1 MSDDCGKF
9 LITKKGEKMCD
20 KCDNIDENSHNIDEF
35 GIQDVAGATLTLI
48 GVLVE
53 RYLDNG
59 YCDPGLY
66 KALKASKLLATR
78 LAELAHEN
86 EDESTEE
93 QARELITSFDLTIIE
108 AGEMMNQIIEEHDLP
123 VLKNTFEIDEN
134 HPKIRERLG
143 EN

>member
-1 MSDDCGKF
+1 
-9 LITKKGEKMCD
+9 MCD
-20 KCDNIDENSHNIDEF
+20 KCDNIEGNSHDIGEF
-35 GIQDVAGATLTLI
+35 GIQDVAGATLTLVGLLI
-48 GVLVE
+48 EG
-53 RYLDNG
+53 YLQNG
-59 YCDPGLY
+59 YCDPRLY

-78 LAELAHEN
+78 LAELANEN
-86 EDESTEE
+86 GDENTEE

-123 VLKNTFEIDEN
+123 VLKNSFEIDEN

>member
-1 MSDDCGKF
+1 
-9 LITKKGEKMCD
+9 MCD
-20 KCDNIDENSHNIDEF
+20 KCDNLDNSHDVGEF

-59 YCDPGLY
+59 YCDPILY
-66 KALKASKLLATR
+66 KALQASKMLATR

-86 EDESTEE
+86 DDESTEE

-143 EN
+143 GN

>member
-1 MSDDCGKF
+1 
-9 LITKKGEKMCD
+9 MCD
-20 KCDNIDENSHNIDEF
+20 NHEHSHETS
-35 GIQDVAGATLTLI
+35 DVNDFRMEDIAGATLTLV

-66 KALKASKLLATR
+66 KALQASKLLAGR
-78 LAELAHEN
+78 LAELAHEY
-86 EDESTEE
+86 EDTHTEE
-93 QARELITSFDLTIIE
+93 QARELITNFDLTIIE
-108 AGEMMNQIIEEHDLP
+108 AGEMMNEIIEAHDLP

-143 EN
+143 E

>member
-1 MSDDCGKF
+1 
-9 LITKKGEKMCD
+9 MCD
-20 KCDNIDENSHNIDEF
+20 RCDDLDNSHDVGDF
-35 GIQDVAGATLTLI
+35 GIQDVAGATLTLV

-66 KALKASKLLATR
+66 KALKASKMLATR
-78 LAELAHEN
+78 LAELANEN
-86 EDESTEE
+86 GDESTEE

-123 VLKNTFEIDEN
+123 VIKNTFEIDEN
-134 HPKIRERLG
+134 HPKIKERLG

>member
-1 MSDDCGKF
+1 MED
-9 LITKKGEKMCD
+9 I
-20 KCDNIDENSHNIDEF
+20 
-35 GIQDVAGATLTLI
+35 AGATLTLV

-66 KALKASKLLATR
+66 KALQASKLLAGR
-78 LAELAHEN
+78 LAELAHEH
-86 EDESTEE
+86 EDTHTEE
-93 QARELITSFDLTIIE
+93 QARELITNFDLTIIE
-108 AGEMMNQIIEEHDLP
+108 AGEMMNEIIEAHDLP

-143 EN
+143 E